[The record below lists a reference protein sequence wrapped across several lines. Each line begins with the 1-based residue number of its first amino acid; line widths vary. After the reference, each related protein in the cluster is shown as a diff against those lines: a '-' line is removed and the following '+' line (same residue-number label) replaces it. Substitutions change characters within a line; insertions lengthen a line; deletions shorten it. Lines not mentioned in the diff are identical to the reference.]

1 MIFKQAHV
9 GNYQPGRTQ
18 PIQYIVVHYTAN
30 KGDTAQ
36 NNLDYFARVKTGTGA
51 HYFVDENEVCQSVKD
66 TDVAW
71 HCGSDHPAHPYCRN
85 ANSMGVEMCD
95 SVGAVPAATM
105 ARTAALVREL
115 MGRYNIPA
123 DHVLRH
129 YDVTGKRCPAPWVD
143 DPGEWAAFKAMLEVT
158 DLTEEQVRQIAREEW
173 AAQEAKRNNA
183 EASSWAVP
191 YIQKA
196 IQAGILTG
204 VEDGAGGLTIA
215 SPQGNSTRQEM
226 AAMGVAILEA
236 IRRVMANA

>member
-71 HCGSDHPAHPYCRN
+71 HCGSDHPAHPYCRK

-143 DPGEWAAFKAMLEVT
+143 SPREWAAFKAMLEEDDDMLTQEQFNAMAEAWLAQRGGQPLTQAWQKNGLEKAVAAGVT
-158 DLTEEQVRQIAREEW
+158 DGSRPLALCTRLE
-173 AAQEAKRNNA
+173 AA
-183 EASSWAVP
+183 
-191 YIQKA
+191 I
-196 IQAGILTG
+196 
-204 VEDGAGGLTIA
+204 
-215 SPQGNSTRQEM
+215 M
-226 AAMGVAILEA
+226 AASQAKK
-236 IRRVMANA
+236 

>member
-143 DPGEWAAFKAMLEVT
+143 SPREWAAFKAMLEEDDDMLTQEQFNAMAEAWLAQRGGQPLTQAWQKDGLEKAVAAGVT
-158 DLTEEQVRQIAREEW
+158 DGSRPLALCTRLE
-173 AAQEAKRNNA
+173 AA
-183 EASSWAVP
+183 
-191 YIQKA
+191 I
-196 IQAGILTG
+196 
-204 VEDGAGGLTIA
+204 
-215 SPQGNSTRQEM
+215 M
-226 AAMGVAILEA
+226 AASQAKK
-236 IRRVMANA
+236 

>member
-105 ARTAALVREL
+105 ARTTALVREL

-143 DPGEWAAFKAMLEVT
+143 SPREWAAFKAMLEEDDDMLTQEQFNAMAEAWLAQRGGQPLTQAWQKNGLEKAVAAGVT
-158 DLTEEQVRQIAREEW
+158 DGSRPLALCTRLE
-173 AAQEAKRNNA
+173 AA
-183 EASSWAVP
+183 
-191 YIQKA
+191 I
-196 IQAGILTG
+196 
-204 VEDGAGGLTIA
+204 
-215 SPQGNSTRQEM
+215 M
-226 AAMGVAILEA
+226 AASQAKK
-236 IRRVMANA
+236 

>member
-71 HCGSDHPAHPYCRN
+71 PCGSDHPAYPYCRN

-129 YDVTGKRCPAPWVD
+129 YDVAGKRGPAPWVD
-143 DPGEWAAFKAMLEVT
+143 SPREWAAFKAMLEEDDDMLTQEQFNAMAEAWLAQRGGQPLTQAWQKNGLEKAVAAGVT
-158 DLTEEQVRQIAREEW
+158 DGSRPLALCTRLE
-173 AAQEAKRNNA
+173 AA
-183 EASSWAVP
+183 
-191 YIQKA
+191 I
-196 IQAGILTG
+196 
-204 VEDGAGGLTIA
+204 
-215 SPQGNSTRQEM
+215 M
-226 AAMGVAILEA
+226 AASQAKK
-236 IRRVMANA
+236 

>member
-143 DPGEWAAFKAMLEVT
+143 SPREWAAFKAMLEEDDDMLTQEQFNAMAEAWLAQRGGQPLTQAWQKNGLEKAVAAGVT
-158 DLTEEQVRQIAREEW
+158 DGSRPLALCTRLE
-173 AAQEAKRNNA
+173 AA
-183 EASSWAVP
+183 
-191 YIQKA
+191 I
-196 IQAGILTG
+196 
-204 VEDGAGGLTIA
+204 
-215 SPQGNSTRQEM
+215 M
-226 AAMGVAILEA
+226 AASQAKK
-236 IRRVMANA
+236 